1 MPTNASATLLATREA
16 EAGSAMVEKGLG
28 ASLEVEEVKLVWED
42 LGPSASRMLLLLPG
56 SQSVRTTEGKA
67 CSGIVNK
74 LFLNCFN
81 PDYLQDLFEVAMLL
95 NGTS

>member
-1 MPTNASATLLATREA
+1 
-16 EAGSAMVEKGLG
+16 MVEKGLG
-28 ASLEVEEVKLVWED
+28 ASLEEVRMVEEA
-42 LGPSASRMLLLLPG
+42 LGPSASKILLLLPG

-67 CSGIVNK
+67 CGGVVNK
-74 LFLNCFN
+74 LVLNCFN